1 MRSGMIAV
9 VGRPNV
15 GKSSLMNA
23 MIGRKISIVS
33 HKPQTTRHR
42 IQGVLHD
49 PRGQAVFVD
58 TPGLHLKATRALNKL
73 MNETAT
79 GALHDV
85 DLVLFVV
92 EALRFNE
99 EDQAVLDKL
108 AGVTTPVALIV
119 NKIDKVED
127 KDRLLPALEKLTALR
142 DFAFV
147 VPLSAHKKDNIEALK
162 TRILESLPEG
172 DALYPDDMVMGH
184 DVPFAVAEIIRE
196 KLIRNLHQ
204 EMPYST
210 AVEIEQYE
218 REGQLDRISAVI
230 WVERDGQKAIVIGAG
245 GETLKLIGANAR
257 REIER
262 FVGRK
267 VFLKLWCRVR
277 DNWSDDMKSLSQFG
291 YVDKG

>member
-1 MRSGMIAV
+1 MVAV

-23 MIGRKISIVS
+23 LVGRKISIVS

-58 TPGLHLKATRALNKL
+58 TPGLHLRGERALNKL
-73 MNETAT
+73 MNDTASS
-79 GALHDV
+79 AIHDV

-99 EDQAVLDKL
+99 EDQAVLAKL
-108 AGVTTPVALIV
+108 EGLPTRVGLVL
-119 NKIDKVED
+119 NKIDKYED
-127 KDRLLPALEKLTALR
+127 KERLLPELEKLTALR
-142 DFAFV
+142 EFAFV
-147 VPLSAHKKDNIEALK
+147 IPISAQKKDNLEALK
-162 TRILESLPEG
+162 TLIVESLPEG
-172 DALYPDDMVMGH
+172 EPMYPEDMDMGH
-184 DVPFAVAEIIRE
+184 DVKFGVAEIIRE

-204 EMPYST
+204 EMPYAT
-210 AVEIEQYE
+210 AVEIESYE
-218 REGQLDRISAVI
+218 RDGQMDRISAVV
-230 WVERDGQKAIVIGAG
+230 WVERDGQKAIVIGKD
-245 GETLKLIGANAR
+245 GETLKLIGSNAR
-257 REIER
+257 RDIER

-277 DNWSDDMKSLSQFG
+277 DNWSDDLKSLAQFG